1 MTQDIITTITT
12 KDNFKNA
19 FINAQ
24 IKATDKVMVHTALSK
39 FYYVP
44 GGPESVVHA
53 LEETINQGTIMM
65 PSEVTTNC
73 DPASWEYPPV
83 RKDLIQ
89 AVRDNMPP
97 YNPDTSPSEGLG
109 ITPEYFR
116 KLPDVVRSCHPY
128 LPIAIWGK
136 DKAKIARK
144 QPLDMPYGL
153 HSLSV

>member
-1 MTQDIITTITT
+1 MIT

-83 RKDLIQ
+83 RQDLIQ
-89 AVRDNMPP
+89 IVRDNMPP
-97 YNPDTSPSEGLG
+97 YNPDTSLSEGLG

-116 KLPDVVRSCHPY
+116 NLPER
-128 LPIAIWGK
+128 
-136 DKAKIARK
+136 
-144 QPLDMPYGL
+144 LDAADYFEIDF
-153 HSLSV
+153 SLSDTVPMDVLYASKVEERLKIKVKL

>member
-12 KDNFKNA
+12 KDDFKNT
-19 FINAQ
+19 FISAQ

-44 GGPESVVHA
+44 GGPESLVQA

-73 DPASWEYPPV
+73 DPADWEYPPV
-83 RKDLIQ
+83 KQDLIQ
-89 AVRDNMPP
+89 LVRDNMPP

-116 KLPDVVRSCHPY
+116 TLPDGST
-128 LPIAIWGK
+128 
-136 DKAKIARK
+136 
-144 QPLDMPYGL
+144 
-153 HSLSV
+153 

>member
-1 MTQDIITTITT
+1 MIQDIITTITT

-19 FINAQ
+19 FNNAQ

-83 RKDLIQ
+83 RQDLIQ
-89 AVRDNMPP
+89 IVR
-97 YNPDTSPSEGLG
+97 YAT
-109 ITPEYFR
+109 I
-116 KLPDVVRSCHPY
+116 
-128 LPIAIWGK
+128 
-136 DKAKIARK
+136 
-144 QPLDMPYGL
+144 
-153 HSLSV
+153 